1 MLIQIEAFFTEIKV
15 NTRKWLVCYPYN
27 PNYPNSIDISTFFE
41 QIRKVLDICNKK
53 YENIL
58 QMGNYNVDIKK
69 QI

>member
-1 MLIQIEAFFTEIKV
+1 M
-15 NTRKWLVCYPYN
+15 CYPYN

-53 YENIL
+53 YEDIL
-58 QMGNYNVDIKK
+58 QMGNYTVDIKK